1 MHKLEMSIF
10 LQQLLMVLLSV
21 KKSVLTLLVK
31 YNLFVGIKLI
41 FNIRESSTIS
51 HCLYD

>member
-21 KKSVLTLLVK
+21 KKK
-31 YNLFVGIKLI
+31 CI
-41 FNIRESSTIS
+41 NIIS
-51 HCLYD
+51 QI